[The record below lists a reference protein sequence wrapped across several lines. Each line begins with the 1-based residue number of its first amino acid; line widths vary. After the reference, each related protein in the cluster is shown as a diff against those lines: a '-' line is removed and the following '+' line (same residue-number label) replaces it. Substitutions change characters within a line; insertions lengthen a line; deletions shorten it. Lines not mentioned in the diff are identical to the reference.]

1 MCQMFQVRKLPIDR
15 KNELIDAQQQA
26 ILSAED
32 EKDSIKDLIQD
43 GIDKQLD
50 ALDDLIDKYLD
61 CLDSE
66 KDLYEYRKKIGEQSE
81 KIASLQKQLSSLQG
95 DNSEEN
101 KAKLQ
106 KLKEDLKSAQD
117 DMEETQYDKYVSD
130 QKKLLDELK
139 QDYKKALDDRMDNVD
154 VLISDAIAS
163 INSNSS
169 NISQTLQTESKNVG
183 YTLSGEM
190 QTIWTSQS
198 QALSMYDGK
207 FDTRFTGVTTAIG
220 NVYDRQKDMI
230 SAIDTMAEKLVAKAD
245 QMLQQ
250 PTKTEGVLEEV
261 EQKPDKDNVA
271 EGNPIPDPPKVSDD
285 ESIRDAVLVDP
296 DESKKKPNKNDNKKT
311 GNGKAEVGDKV
322 TYVSGRYY
330 GDSDGG
336 HGSGNYYLGKKVKI
350 TRINKGSKYPYAIDA
365 TDGTEL
371 GWVKLN
377 QLKGYASGVMRVPN
391 DQLAWTQEQGEEAIV
406 RNDGSILTPLTRDVS
421 VLNADMTKNLWD
433 FMGNPDS
440 FLSDYSD
447 GFVNSEKYSTKNEE
461 SNVNIASVFDNVT
474 FNLPNVIDSQAFVRE
489 LVTNKKA
496 ERAIQAMTIDRIR
509 GGSSLA
515 KHKYKH

>member
-1 MCQMFQVRKLPIDR
+1 M
-15 KNELIDAQQQA
+15 
-26 ILSAED
+26 
-32 EKDSIKDLIQD
+32 IKI
-43 GIDKQLD
+43 
-50 ALDDLIDKYLD
+50 Y
-61 CLDSE
+61 
-66 KDLYEYRKKIGEQSE
+66 
-81 KIASLQKQLSSLQG
+81 
-95 DNSEEN
+95 
-101 KAKLQ
+101 
-106 KLKEDLKSAQD
+106 
-117 DMEETQYDKYVSD
+117 
-130 QKKLLDELK
+130 KKLHLK
-139 QDYKKALDDRMDNVD
+139 LRKP
-154 VLISDAIAS
+154 LILRAS
-163 INSNSS
+163 
-169 NISQTLQTESKNVG
+169 E
-183 YTLSGEM
+183 Y
-190 QTIWTSQS
+190 
-198 QALSMYDGK
+198 LSMREK
-207 FDTRFTGVTTAIG
+207 EKTVTAIG

-230 SAIDTMAEKLVAKAD
+230 DAMAEKLVAKAD
-245 QMLQQ
+245 QMLQP

-271 EGNPIPDPPKVSDD
+271 EGNPTPEPPKVSDD

-296 DESKKKPNKNDNKKT
+296 DEPKKKPNKDKT
-311 GNGKAEVGDKV
+311 GNNKAEVGDKV
-322 TYVSGRYY
+322 TFSSGRYY
-330 GDSDGG
+330 EASDGSG
-336 HGSGNYYLGKKVKI
+336 ASGNMYLGKKVKI

-377 QLKGYASGVMRVPN
+377 QLKGYASGIMRVPN

-406 RNDGSILTPLTRDVS
+406 RNDGSILTPLSRDVS

-433 FMGNPDS
+433 FMGNPGS

-515 KHKYKH
+515 KYKYKH

>member
-1 MCQMFQVRKLPIDR
+1 
-15 KNELIDAQQQA
+15 
-26 ILSAED
+26 
-32 EKDSIKDLIQD
+32 
-43 GIDKQLD
+43 
-50 ALDDLIDKYLD
+50 
-61 CLDSE
+61 
-66 KDLYEYRKKIGEQSE
+66 
-81 KIASLQKQLSSLQG
+81 
-95 DNSEEN
+95 
-101 KAKLQ
+101 
-106 KLKEDLKSAQD
+106 
-117 DMEETQYDKYVSD
+117 MEETQYDKYISD

-198 QALSMYDGK
+198 QALSLYDGK
-207 FDTRFTGVTTAIG
+207 FETRFTGVTTAIG
-220 NVYDRQKDMI
+220 NIHERQKDMI
-230 SAIDTMAEKLVAKAD
+230 DAIDTMAEKLVAKAD

-271 EGNPIPDPPKVSDD
+271 EGNPTPDPPKVSDD

-296 DESKKKPNKNDNKKT
+296 DEPKKKPNKNDNKKT

-322 TYVSGRYY
+322 TFSSGRYY
-330 GDSDGG
+330 EASDGSG
-336 HGSGNYYLGKKVKI
+336 ASGNMYLGKKVKI

-377 QLKGYASGVMRVPN
+377 QLKGYASGIMRVPN
-391 DQLAWTQEQGEEAIV
+391 DQLAWTQEQGDEAIV
-406 RNDGSILTPLTRDVS
+406 RNDGSILTPLSRDVS

-433 FMGNPDS
+433 FMGNPGS

-447 GFVNSEKYSTKNEE
+447 GEKFGVKNVDNSS
-461 SNVNIASVFDNVT
+461 SVDVGGVT
-474 FNLPNVIDSQAFVRE
+474 IQCNMPNVQNANDLLHE
-489 LVTNKKA
+489 LTTNKDIEKA
-496 ERAIQAMTIDRIR
+496 IKAMTIDRIR

-515 KHKYKH
+515 KYKYRV

>member
-1 MCQMFQVRKLPIDR
+1 M
-15 KNELIDAQQQA
+15 IDA
-26 ILSAED
+26 
-32 EKDSIKDLIQD
+32 
-43 GIDKQLD
+43 
-50 ALDDLIDKYLD
+50 
-61 CLDSE
+61 
-66 KDLYEYRKKIGEQSE
+66 
-81 KIASLQKQLSSLQG
+81 
-95 DNSEEN
+95 
-101 KAKLQ
+101 
-106 KLKEDLKSAQD
+106 
-117 DMEETQYDKYVSD
+117 
-130 QKKLLDELK
+130 
-139 QDYKKALDDRMDNVD
+139 
-154 VLISDAIAS
+154 
-163 INSNSS
+163 
-169 NISQTLQTESKNVG
+169 
-183 YTLSGEM
+183 
-190 QTIWTSQS
+190 
-198 QALSMYDGK
+198 
-207 FDTRFTGVTTAIG
+207 
-220 NVYDRQKDMI
+220 
-230 SAIDTMAEKLVAKAD
+230 MAEKLVAKAD
-245 QMLQQ
+245 QMLQP

-271 EGNPIPDPPKVSDD
+271 EGNPTPEPPKVSDD

-296 DESKKKPNKNDNKKT
+296 DEPKKKPNKDKT
-311 GNGKAEVGDKV
+311 GNNKAEVGDKV
-322 TYVSGRYY
+322 TFSSGRYY
-330 GDSDGG
+330 EASDGSG
-336 HGSGNYYLGKKVKI
+336 ASGNMYLGKKVKI

-377 QLKGYASGVMRVPN
+377 QLKGYASGIMRVPN

-406 RNDGSILTPLTRDVS
+406 RNDGSILTPLSRDVS

-433 FMGNPDS
+433 FMGNPGS

-515 KHKYKH
+515 KYKYKH